1 MTTDTIGS
9 ERATNTVQIIQ
20 AKPDS
25 IMNLSEAQKLER
37 KQAEESDYYNVLLW
51 DEAARRQVRVRT
63 CCWVLDAERKPVTNE
78 DGKRTYRDAH
88 EVALDVWAAY
98 GADEHTLICL
108 QLGPV
113 ILANADSR
121 SEEHTYE
128 LQSLKRIS
136 YAVYCLKKKNKE

>member
-1 MTTDTIGS
+1 
-9 ERATNTVQIIQ
+9 
-20 AKPDS
+20 
-25 IMNLSEAQKLER
+25 MNLSEAQKLER

-98 GADEHTLICL
+98 GADDHTLICL

-113 ILANADSR
+113 LPANA
-121 SEEHTYE
+121 Y
-128 LQSLKRIS
+128 SLATNIALSPDRKSVVSGKVASVRVDLGGRPII
-136 YAVYCLKKKNKE
+136 KN

>member
-9 ERATNTVQIIQ
+9 DRATNTVQIIQ

-78 DGKRTYRDAH
+78 EGKRTYRDAH

-98 GADEHTLICL
+98 GADDHTLICL

-113 ILANADSR
+113 LLANADSLATKIAM
-121 SEEHTYE
+121 SQQH
-128 LQSLKRIS
+128 QG
-136 YAVYCLKKKNKE
+136 

>member
-98 GADEHTLICL
+98 GADDHTLICL
-108 QLGPV
+108 QQIGRASCRERV
-113 ILANADSR
+113 CQ
-121 SEEHTYE
+121 Y
-128 LQSLKRIS
+128 
-136 YAVYCLKKKNKE
+136 V

>member
-63 CCWVLDAERKPVTNE
+63 CCWVLDAERKQVTNE

-88 EVALDVWAAY
+88 EVARDVWEIGRAH
-98 GADEHTLICL
+98 GGT
-108 QLGPV
+108 PV
-113 ILANADSR
+113 PNA
-121 SEEHTYE
+121 
-128 LQSLKRIS
+128 
-136 YAVYCLKKKNKE
+136 

>member
-78 DGKRTYRDAH
+78 DGKR
-88 EVALDVWAAY
+88 
-98 GADEHTLICL
+98 
-108 QLGPV
+108 P
-113 ILANADSR
+113 
-121 SEEHTYE
+121 EEHTSE
-128 LQSLKRIS
+128 LQSLMRIS
-136 YAVYCLKKKNKE
+136 YAVFCLK